1 MIRTIIF
8 SLAVILSLCGQ
19 SFAQDKQVKVK
30 QRENR
35 TDFGFYK
42 AGMAIFLEN
51 SPGYKE
57 SSRLVW
63 SDYVKAGDPKNIWAA
78 APAGFFVSDRIAAK
92 MPVIVVASPD
102 QGCDTAPR
110 LMFLAGPP
118 MRGESQ
124 PGGMLFSYEYNVCDT
139 TGLLSA
145 DDMIVQY
152 MSKYGVH
159 DAKDYGR
166 NMIVYNNVRGELRV
180 GVKPMEGVKD
190 RAGITITVVNDKAF
204 REVYQSWR
212 SLLRTADKRVR
223 EEF

>member
-1 MIRTIIF
+1 MRTIIF
-8 SLAVILSLCGQ
+8 SLAVILSFSGP
-19 SFAQDKQVKVK
+19 SFAQDKQVK

-35 TDFGFYK
+35 TDFGFYT

-63 SDYVKAGDPKNIWAA
+63 RDYVKAADPKNIWAT
-78 APAGFFVSDRIAAK
+78 APAGYFVSDRIAAK
-92 MPVIVVASPD
+92 LPVIVVTSPD

-118 MRGESQ
+118 AQGKTQ
-124 PGGMLFSYEYNVCDT
+124 PGGTLFSYEYNVCDA

-145 DDMIVQY
+145 DEMIFQY
-152 MSKYGVH
+152 MSKYGAH

-180 GVKPMEGVKD
+180 GVKPMESAKD
-190 RAGITITVVNDKAF
+190 RTGVTITVVNDKAF
-204 REVYQSWR
+204 RDVYQSWR
-212 SLLRTADKRVR
+212 SLLRSADKRVK

>member
-1 MIRTIIF
+1 MRIIIL
-8 SLAVILSLCGQ
+8 SLAVILSIPGP
-19 SFAQDKQVKVK
+19 SSAQAKQVK
-30 QRENR
+30 QREMR
-35 TDFGFYK
+35 TDFGFFK
-42 AGMAIFLEN
+42 AGMSIFLEN

-57 SSRLVW
+57 SSKLAW
-63 SDYVKAGDPKNIWAA
+63 QDYVKADDPKNIWAA

-92 MPVIVVASPD
+92 LPVIVVTSPD

-118 MRGESQ
+118 AQGQ
-124 PGGMLFSYEYNVCDT
+124 NQAGGTLLSYEYNVCDT

-145 DDMIVQY
+145 DEMIFQY
-152 MSKYGVH
+152 MTKYGVH

-166 NMIVYNNVRGELRV
+166 NMIVYNNVQGGLRV
-180 GVKPMEGVKD
+180 GVKPMEGAKD
-190 RAGITITVVNDKAF
+190 RAGITITVVNDNAF

-212 SLLRTADKRVR
+212 SLLRKTDKRVR